1 MEAKKNR
8 PFNLESK
15 RSLHFSV
22 GLVISVAII
31 TLAFEWKSYDRGP
44 FVDFDKP
51 ETYFE
56 PVKEMPQ
63 TVQVPPKPPKVLP
76 QIVEI
81 PDDEEPD
88 IDLDFTLD
96 IDIDE
101 ETAIAEYVPDEIAD
115 EEPDDT
121 PFLFVE
127 EDPMPAEGMKSFY
140 AYLSKNLN
148 YPQKAIRN
156 NVEGKVYVQFVV
168 NTDGSLTDLK
178 VLKGISPECDQE
190 AMRVLANAP
199 KWKPGKQRGRAVRVQ
214 MSMPIVFSLQ

>member
-8 PFNLESK
+8 TFNLETK
-15 RSLHFSV
+15 RGLHLSI
-22 GLVISVAII
+22 GLVISIALV
-31 TLAFEWKSYDRGP
+31 TLAFEWKSYERGP
-44 FVDFDKP
+44 IVDLGSVEIEFDEQKP
-51 ETYFE
+51 I
-56 PVKEMPQ
+56 PV
-63 TVQVPPKPPKVLP
+63 TILNPPPPPITLP
-76 QIVEI
+76 KIVEI
-81 PDDEEPD
+81 PNEEEPD

-96 IDIDE
+96 VDIDE
-101 ETAIAEYVPDEIAD
+101 ETAIAEYVPDEIPKEAT
-115 EEPDDT
+115 DDT

-127 EDPMPAEGMKSFY
+127 EDPAPADGMKSFY
-140 AYLSKNLN
+140 TYLSKNLN
-148 YPQKAIRN
+148 YPKKAIRDG
-156 NVEGKVYVQFVV
+156 VEGKVYVQFVV

>member
-1 MEAKKNR
+1 MEAKKTS

-15 RSLHFSV
+15 RGLHLSI
-22 GLVISVAII
+22 GLVISVAIV
-31 TLAFEWKSYDRGP
+31 TLAFEWKSYERGP
-44 FVDFDKP
+44 IVDLGTQEIVFD
-51 ETYFE
+51 EI
-56 PVKEMPQ
+56 KEIPRSIHE
-63 TVQVPPKPPKVLP
+63 PPKVLP
-76 QIVEI
+76 EIVEI
-81 PDDEEPD
+81 PNEEEPD

-101 ETAIAEYVPDEIAD
+101 KTAIAEYVPAEIP
-115 EEPDDT
+115 EEAPDNT

-127 EDPMPAEGMKSFY
+127 EDPAPADGMKSFY
-140 AYLSKNLN
+140 TYLSKNLN

-156 NVEGKVYVQFVV
+156 NIEGKVYVQFVV

-178 VLKGISPECDQE
+178 VLKGISPECNQE

-199 KWKPGKQRGRAVRVQ
+199 NWKPGKQRGRAVRVQ